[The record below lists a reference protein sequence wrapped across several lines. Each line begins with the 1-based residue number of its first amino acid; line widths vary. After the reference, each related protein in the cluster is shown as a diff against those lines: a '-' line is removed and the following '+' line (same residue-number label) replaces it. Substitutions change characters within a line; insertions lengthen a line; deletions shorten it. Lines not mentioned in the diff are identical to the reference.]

1 MENILLFYGPKDLAG
16 GSLLKISDDKVK
28 NLRKYDC
35 VVISTDHS
43 SYDYGFIAKNSRLVV
58 DIRNATKEVYG
69 MVKGKKIVK
78 A

>member
-1 MENILLFYGPKDLAG
+1 MLFYGRKDLDG
-16 GSLLKISDDKVK
+16 GSLLKISNDKVK

-35 VVISTDHS
+35 VVISTGHF

-58 DIRNATKEVYG
+58 DIRNATKEFYG
-69 MVKGKKIVK
+69 VVKGKKLVK